1 MRASTPPDLATGGSD
16 SAGPAMIRF
25 ENVSF
30 RYGATP
36 VLTDVS
42 FSVAQGE
49 TVVIFGISGSGKST
63 ILKLVAGLVRPEA
76 GRILINGQDMTQA
89 SESDWQRVRPKIGFV
104 FQGGALFDSMTVGEN
119 VGFYLLEHTDK
130 SLDEIEAT
138 VRQTLQFLNLSEDL
152 IDLLPD
158 SLSGGM
164 QRRVAIGRAVAAV
177 DPLIMLYDEP
187 TTGLDPISTRSISEM
202 ILKLRDVKKVS
213 SIVVTH
219 EIADAFGV
227 TDHFIVLSEG
237 AIVFDGTGAEILKS
251 KDHNVREF
259 LAPFIDS
266 VRALPASF
274 D

>member
-1 MRASTPPDLATGGSD
+1 MPLP
-16 SAGPAMIRF
+16 AGPAMIRF
-25 ENVSF
+25 ETVSF
-30 RYGATP
+30 RYGAGP
-36 VLTDVS
+36 VLSNVS
-42 FSVAQGE
+42 FHVAPGE

-63 ILKLVAGLVRPEA
+63 ILKLVAGLIRPQA
-76 GRILINGQDMTQA
+76 GRIFVNGKDMSQA
-89 SESDWQRVRPKIGFV
+89 SESDWQQLRPKIGFV

-130 SLDEIEAT
+130 PLSEIEAS
-138 VRQTLQFLNLSEDL
+138 VRQTLRFLNLSEDL
-152 IDLLPD
+152 IDVLPD

-187 TTGLDPISTRSISEM
+187 TTGLDPISTRAITEM

-219 EIADAFGV
+219 EIADAFEV
-227 TDHFIVLSEG
+227 TDHFIVLHDGS
-237 AIVFDGTGAEILKS
+237 IVFDGTGAEMLKS
-251 KDHNVREF
+251 TNEHVREF